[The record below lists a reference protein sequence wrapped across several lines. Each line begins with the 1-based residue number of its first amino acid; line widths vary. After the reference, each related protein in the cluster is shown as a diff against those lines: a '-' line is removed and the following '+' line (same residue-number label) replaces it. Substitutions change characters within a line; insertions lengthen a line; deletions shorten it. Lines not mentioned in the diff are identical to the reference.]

1 MIDPQSVPRFAGVAT
16 FMRKPHVYDLGGTE
30 ADAAFLGVPFDDATS
45 YRPGAR
51 FGPRSIREASTLL
64 KPYNPE
70 TDTDLNEF
78 TIVDH
83 DDVPVVPGYIEDT
96 FEAIEERIG
105 AVLDHGVI
113 PVLAGGDHSTTLPV
127 LRAVAEKYGP
137 VSLVQFDAHS
147 DLWTEYFG
155 RDHNHGTTIHYA
167 IEEGL
172 IDPETSIRIGERGGL
187 YGPEDV
193 ERFEAAGIESYTATE
208 ATTLG
213 LDALG
218 DRIEEVVDGPVFAT
232 IDIDSVDPAYA
243 PGTGTPMPG
252 GFTSREILTLTR
264 QLHAVDLIGFDLV
277 EVAPPYDDQSGS
289 TAILA
294 ANVMFEALCAALDTS
309 TTDTG
314 HDA

>member
-1 MIDPQSVPRFAGVAT
+1 
-16 FMRKPHVYDLGGTE
+16 MRMPHVYDLEGTD

-70 TDTDLNEF
+70 TGTDLSEF

-83 DDVPVVPGYIEDT
+83 DDVPVVPGYIRDT
-96 FEAIEERIG
+96 FEVIEEHVG
-105 AVLDHGVI
+105 AVLDRGIVPI
-113 PVLAGGDHSTTLPV
+113 LAGGDHSTTLPV
-127 LRAVAEKYGP
+127 LRALEKEHGP

-155 RDHNHGTTIHYA
+155 RDHNHGTTVHYA

-172 IDPETSIRIGERGGL
+172 IDPETSIRIGDRGGL
-187 YGPEDV
+187 YGAEDV
-193 ERFEAAGIESYTATE
+193 ERFEASGIESYTVSE

-213 LDALG
+213 LDAVG
-218 DRIEEVVDGPVFAT
+218 DRIAQTVDGPVFAT

-252 GFTSREILTLTR
+252 GFSSREILTLTR
-264 QLHAVDLIGFDLV
+264 QLHGVDLIGVDLV
-277 EVAPPYDDQSGS
+277 EVSPPYDDRSGS

-294 ANVMFEALCAALDTS
+294 ANLLFEALCAAL
-309 TTDTG
+309 G
-314 HDA
+314 

>member
-1 MIDPQSVPRFAGVAT
+1 MIDPQEVPRFAGVCT
-16 FMRKPHVYDLGGTE
+16 FMRMPHVYELEDTD
-30 ADAAFLGVPFDDATS
+30 ADAAFLGVPFDDATT

-51 FGPRSIREASTLL
+51 FGPRAIREASTLL

-70 TDTDLNEF
+70 TGTNLDGF
-78 TIVDH
+78 SIVDH

-96 FEAIEERIG
+96 FDAIEERV
-105 AVLDHGVI
+105 AHVLDHDVL
-113 PVLAGGDHSTTLPV
+113 PVLAGGDHSTTLPI
-127 LRAVAEKYGP
+127 LRAIAEKHGP

-155 RDHNHGTTIHYA
+155 RDHNHGTTVHYA

-172 IDPETSIRIGERGGL
+172 IDPDTSIRVGDRGGL

-193 ERFEAAGIESYTATE
+193 ERFEASGIEAYTVAE

-213 LDALG
+213 LDEVG
-218 DRIEEVVDGPVFAT
+218 DHLCETVDGPVFAT

-264 QLHAVDLIGFDLV
+264 QLHGVDLVGFDLV
-277 EVAPPYDDQSGS
+277 EVAPPYDDQAGT

-294 ANVMFEALCAALDTS
+294 ANVMFEALCAALD
-309 TTDTG
+309 
-314 HDA
+314 